1 MSSTKITATKAK
13 EYINNYRQGLP
24 AGSLRS
30 AWLNRD
36 FIDAVIA
43 LSSTETLDGVR
54 VYLAKYTEDDPQEQ
68 FAAGDVTVILVPTAG
83 GSDVDAYYD
92 YSKICP
98 PHCDDDEGD

>member
-1 MSSTKITATKAK
+1 MSTTQITAAKAK
-13 EYINNYRQGLP
+13 EYINNYRDGLP
-24 AGSLRS
+24 SGSLRS

-54 VYLAKYTEDDPQEQ
+54 VYLGKYTEDDPQEQ
-68 FAAGDVTVILVPTAG
+68 FAEGDVTVILVPTAN

-98 PHCDDDEGD
+98 PHCAGDEGD